1 MSTRK
6 LSAVF
11 GLAAVGSMLL
21 SACGSN
27 ATPIVVTAPP
37 VIVKETVVSIQKEQ
51 STVIVTQAAPATAT
65 VAPEWT
71 RPHPI
76 LADVKV
82 RQGIAHCT
90 DRDKLIASVYDYVPD
105 ADKPKLRM
113 DTFMP
118 KTGPFYAA
126 NNPNVV
132 DYAFDKAKG
141 GALLEAAG
149 WKLAD
154 KATVRANAKN
164 EPLTLRFTTT
174 NAQFRQTWGAV

>member
-113 DTFMP
+113 DTFLP
-118 KTGPFYAA
+118 KTSQFYAA
-126 NNPNVV
+126 NNPNIV
-132 DYAFDKAKG
+132 DYA
-141 GALLEAAG
+141 
-149 WKLAD
+149 
-154 KATVRANAKN
+154 
-164 EPLTLRFTTT
+164 
-174 NAQFRQTWGAV
+174 